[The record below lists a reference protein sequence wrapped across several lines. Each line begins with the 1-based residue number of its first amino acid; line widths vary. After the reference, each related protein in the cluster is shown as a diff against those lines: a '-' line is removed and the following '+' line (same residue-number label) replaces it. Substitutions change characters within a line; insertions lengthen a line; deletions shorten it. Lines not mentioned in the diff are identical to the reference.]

1 MRRPNN
7 QDAYVASLAGSA
19 AHWQERGHLF
29 CVADGMGAHAAGE
42 LASKLAVDQIPLNY
56 DKRTELPPAQAIF
69 EAIREAN
76 AAIHARGQSNVE
88 FHNMGTT
95 CSSLLLLPYGAVV
108 AHVGDSRVYR
118 LRGTTL
124 QQLTFDHSLVWE
136 MAEAGS
142 ISERDIPQY
151 VPKNVITRSLGP
163 HENVSID
170 LEGTFPVDVGDTFLL
185 CSDGLTGPVTDKEIG
200 TILACLPPNEASQTL
215 VDLACLRGGPD
226 NVTCVV
232 VRATEELS
240 ARTASAAVPAQRT
253 EEDKLP
259 PPPPPVHPAVWAIIA
274 ASFVAGLI
282 FATMRLWLPALVAAG
297 ILALCLVA
305 IAIRRLPQPGRD
317 AGGQRAFGRGP
328 YRSYDCRPD
337 AQSVAALTTLLADM
351 RIEALENG
359 WNIDWDPID
368 EQARAAHEAAQ
379 QGDYQSAIA
388 KHAAAVRL
396 LMQQIREERTRP
408 LSDSRIGL

>member
-56 DKRTELPPAQAIF
+56 DKRSELPPQQAIY
-69 EAIREAN
+69 EAVREAN
-76 AAIHARGQSNVE
+76 AAIHSRGQSNVE

-95 CSSLLLLPYGAVV
+95 CSLLVLLPYGAVV

-118 LRGTTL
+118 LRGTKL
-124 QQLTFDHSLVWE
+124 EQLTFDHSLVWE

-163 HENVSID
+163 HENVSVD
-170 LEGTFPVDVGDTFLL
+170 LEGTFPVDAGDTFLL
-185 CSDGLTGPVTDKEIG
+185 CSDGLTGPVSDQEIG
-200 TILACLPPNEASQTL
+200 TILACLPPKEASQTL

-232 VRATEELS
+232 VRVTEELS
-240 ARTASAAVPAQRT
+240 PRTANAAVPVERT

-259 PPPPPVHPAVWAIIA
+259 PPPPPVPPLMWAVTA
-274 ASFVAGLI
+274 AALVAGLI
-282 FATMRLWLPALVAAG
+282 FAAMRLWLAAG
-297 ILALCLVA
+297 VAGGLLALGIVA
-305 IAIRRLPQPGRD
+305 MWARRVPQTTREANGP
-317 AGGQRAFGRGP
+317 RALGRGP
-328 YRSYDCRPD
+328 YRSYDCTPD
-337 AQSVAALTTLLADM
+337 ADAVASLTALLGSM
-351 RIEALENG
+351 RIEAIENG
-359 WNIDWDPID
+359 WDVDWAPVD
-368 EQARAAHEAAQ
+368 EHARAADQCRQ
-379 QGDYQSAIA
+379 QGDFQTAIV
-388 KHAAAVRL
+388 KHAVAVRL
-396 LMQQIREERTRP
+396 LMQQIRDQRQQP

>member
-1 MRRPNN
+1 
-7 QDAYVASLAGSA
+7 
-19 AHWQERGHLF
+19 
-29 CVADGMGAHAAGE
+29 
-42 LASKLAVDQIPLNY
+42 
-56 DKRTELPPAQAIF
+56 
-69 EAIREAN
+69 
-76 AAIHARGQSNVE
+76 
-88 FHNMGTT
+88 MGTT
-95 CSSLLLLPYGAVV
+95 CSALVLLPFGSVV

-118 LRGTTL
+118 LRETTL

-163 HENVSID
+163 HENVTVD
-170 LEGTFPVDVGDTFLL
+170 LEGTFPVEVGDTFLL

-200 TILACLPPNEASQTL
+200 TILACLAPEEASQTL

-240 ARTASAAVPAQRT
+240 PRTSSASMPAERT
-253 EEDKLP
+253 DEDKLP
-259 PPPPPVHPAVWAIIA
+259 PPPPPAHPVVWGVIA

-282 FATMRLWLPALVAAG
+282 FLTMRLWLPAGVAGA
-297 ILALCLVA
+297 ILLMGLLAV
-305 IAIRRLPQPGRD
+305 AIRRLPQPGRE
-317 AGGQRAFGRGP
+317 GGGYTALGRGP

-337 AQSVAALTTLLADM
+337 AASVASLTTLLADM
-351 RIEALENG
+351 RIEALESG
-359 WNIDWDPID
+359 WDIDWQPID
-368 EQARAAHEAAQ
+368 ELARAAHQAGQ
-379 QGDYQSAIA
+379 QGDYQTAIVR
-388 KHAAAVRL
+388 HAAAARL
-396 LMQQIREERTRP
+396 LMKQIRDQRNRP